1 MKNRCILSFFL
12 IFLIGIMNG
21 CALSNQDRNT
31 NNDQANIYSNN
42 DNIAQEESN
51 YNYITFGSSRKNNE
65 MEIKYSG
72 FSGID
77 TIFFIEAKE
86 DAEITINYD
95 SKVEKGN
102 FKAVLINPKNEI
114 ETIVEGTGQSSKTI
128 KLAKGKYG
136 FRNVGANA
144 NGKIKYSISNNTNV
158 IITEDKK

>member
-1 MKNRCILSFFL
+1 MQ
-12 IFLIGIMNG
+12 G
-21 CALSNQDRNT
+21 CRLNNQERNT
-31 NNDQANIYSNN
+31 NNNQANIYNNN
-42 DNIAQEESN
+42 DKIAQEESN
-51 YNYITFGSSRKNNE
+51 YTYITFGSDRKNNE

-77 TIFFIEAKE
+77 TICFIEAKE

-95 SKVEKGN
+95 STVKKGN
-102 FKAVLINPKNEI
+102 FKAVLINPQSEI
-114 ETIVEGTGQSSKTI
+114 ETIVEGSGQSSKTI

-144 NGKIKYSISNNTNV
+144 DGKIKFSISNNTNV

>member
-1 MKNRCILSFFL
+1 MQ
-12 IFLIGIMNG
+12 G
-21 CALSNQDRNT
+21 CRLNNQERNT
-31 NNDQANIYSNN
+31 NNNQANIYNNN
-42 DNIAQEESN
+42 DKIAQEESN
-51 YNYITFGSSRKNNE
+51 YTYITFGSDRKNNE

-77 TIFFIEAKE
+77 TICFIETKE

-95 SKVEKGN
+95 SIVEKGN
-102 FKAVLINPKNEI
+102 FKAVLINPKSEI
-114 ETIVEGTGQSSKTI
+114 ETIVEGSGQSSKTI

-144 NGKIKYSISNNTNV
+144 DGKIKFSISNNTNV